1 MKKIVKIKNIS
12 IAIFLALI
20 IILNYYNVSFAEKYD
35 NYTSEDKFYTLSI
48 TNNEHDKYAQ
58 ENIYRFVTSSN
69 DLDLHK
75 NFKLGQGITIVNEDG
90 QERTLYPIYKNN
102 EIVSTFLV
110 ATYQGEVGGIYSIA
124 YANRLNKIHK
134 LATNEKPLML
144 VSFNDDLWG
153 VIDNIAYSLNELTEL
168 KFDNL
173 IENKNL
179 TVKNNKDYLEY
190 NSNNFALRM
199 PSGYVLRFNIKYTQ
213 PSGQARCYSY
223 ALANILYNEGY
234 DWHTPERIAK
244 YFNYSR
250 GVSFASL
257 SNYLDKYNFRNIST
271 DKGYLSKDSVR
282 EQIYIKNNYI
292 LVGGRNINDR
302 GQHALVIFGYNN
314 SKNTYSFWNPWYNF
328 TQYMDMDSRLMN
340 TKGSI
345 VYKWDAGYI
354 KDISKIK

>member
-110 ATYQGEVGGIYSIA
+110 ATYQDEVGGVYSIA
-124 YANRLNKIHK
+124 YANKLNKIHK
-134 LATNEKPLML
+134 LATKEKPLML
-144 VSFNDDLWG
+144 ISFNDDLWS

-190 NSNNFALRM
+190 NSNNFSLRM
-199 PSGYVLRFNIKYTQ
+199 PSNYVLRFNIKYIQ
-213 PSGQARCYSY
+213 PKGVEKCYSY
-223 ALANILYNEGY
+223 ALANILYNKGY
-234 DWHTPERIAK
+234 DWHTPQRIAK
-244 YFNYSR
+244 YFNYAD
-250 GVSFASL
+250 GVNIKTL
-257 SNYLDKYNFRNIST
+257 SKYLDKYNFRHVTSNI
-271 DKGYLSKDSVR
+271 GYLSKDSVR

-292 LVGGRNINDR
+292 LIGGIDNVDE
-302 GQHALVIFGYNN
+302 GHAFVIFGYNN

-328 TQYMDMDSRLMN
+328 TQYMDMDSRLMS
-340 TKGSI
+340 TKDSI
-345 VYKWDAGYI
+345 VYRWEAGYI